1 MPTTPVAV
9 VDVSALA
16 LGPLDIGLRMLLAML
31 IGAVIGTEREYTH
44 RPAGM
49 RTHMLVALG
58 ACAVMCTSQLIFW
71 QYRPY
76 GATPDPARLSAQVIT
91 GLGFLGAGTIMREGP
106 SIKGLTT
113 AASIWATGCLGVAVG
128 GGYCMVAIVGGVC
141 VLVTLIVFEWL
152 QKKIIHNRY
161 SLYLFSVT
169 CEDVAGTME
178 LIQTLAGTGDAVL
191 NSIHVDEV
199 NAGFKIRFKAD
210 FSGRHSDERMRKFI
224 ADLSADPRTSSVTSD
239 RSRI

>member
-1 MPTTPVAV
+1 MASTPVAV
-9 VDVSALA
+9 VDVSVLA
-16 LGPLDIGLRMLLAML
+16 LGPLDIGLRMMLAML

-58 ACAVMCTSQLIFW
+58 ACAVMTTSQLIFW

-106 SIKGLTT
+106 SVKGLTT

-128 GGYCMVAIVGGVC
+128 GVC
-141 VLVTLIVFEWL
+141 IMVTLIVFEWL
-152 QKKIIHNRY
+152 QKKILHNRY
-161 SLYLFSVT
+161 SLYIFSVT
-169 CEDVAGTME
+169 CTDVAGTLE
-178 LIQTLAGTGDAVL
+178 LIHTLAGEADALL

-199 NAGFKIRFKAD
+199 KTGFKIRFKAD
-210 FSGRHSDERMRKFI
+210 FGGRHSDERLHKFI
-224 ADLSADPRTSSVTSD
+224 SDLSADPHTSSVTSD